1 MAPVAGGIADAQEDG
16 LVLPASP
23 FQGLRPP
30 GVPIHRVM
38 GVLLQIGAGALEQAV
53 GAWFCHEGIPLPKN
67 GPGKPAGWRSLP
79 GLAQNLLLS

>member
-1 MAPVAGGIADAQEDG
+1 
-16 LVLPASP
+16 
-23 FQGLRPP
+23 
-30 GVPIHRVM
+30 
-38 GVLLQIGAGALEQAV
+38 VLLQIGAGALEQAV